1 MGCPLRQPYTYL
13 KGKVM
18 KRKKE
23 FKLESQ
29 TDIKVFLMFLLDNI
43 NRPVDY
49 TTVSEIIME
58 NVDEVTLDYENSLR
72 ELADDGHLLFDE
84 IDGEKYYMISE
95 SGRKVASELYDTLD
109 PEFREK
115 SIHYAIKHVSLSE
128 SGAKIK
134 SYVTETENNR
144 FKVTLEA
151 TGTLGALMS
160 TSITVNSRSE
170 AEMIKKNYDSKPDA
184 VYRGILFALTGRLEY
199 IS

>member
-1 MGCPLRQPYTYL
+1 
-13 KGKVM
+13 M
-18 KRKKE
+18 KKKKE
-23 FKLESQ
+23 FKLKSQ

-43 NRPVDY
+43 NRPVDF
-49 TTVSEIIME
+49 TTITEIIME
-58 NVDEVTLDYENSLR
+58 NVDEVTLDYETSLR

-84 IDGEKYYMISE
+84 IDGEKYFMISE
-95 SGRKVASELYDTLD
+95 SGRRVASELYDTLD
-109 PEFREK
+109 KEFREK
-115 SIHYAIKHVSLSE
+115 SIHYAIKHISLSE

-134 SYVTETENNR
+134 SFVTETENKR

-151 TGTLGALMS
+151 TDSVGEIMS

-184 VYRGILFALTGRLEY
+184 VYRRIFFAITGRLEY